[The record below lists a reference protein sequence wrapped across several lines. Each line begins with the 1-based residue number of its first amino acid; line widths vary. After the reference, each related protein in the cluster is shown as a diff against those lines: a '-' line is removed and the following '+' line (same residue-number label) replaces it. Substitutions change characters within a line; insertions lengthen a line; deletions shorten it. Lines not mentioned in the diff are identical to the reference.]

1 MKFFETIRIENGIPQ
16 HLSWHQERMNLTR
29 KNILGLNKPIH
40 IQDHLHDLPSK
51 DLYRAKMIYDQ
62 NSIKTYYY
70 IYKPK
75 QIRTLKLIEAH
86 ISYEYKALDRKHLDS
101 LRREANDYDDILI
114 IKNGYLTDTSI
125 ANIALRQ
132 ENIWYTPTAP
142 LLPGTT
148 RARLLTNGT
157 ILPKQIHYTELNNY
171 HEIALMNAMI
181 GFSIQKE
188 ISLISDF

>member
-1 MKFFETIRIENGIPQ
+1 
-16 HLSWHQERMNLTR
+16 MNLTR

-70 IYKPK
+70 IHKPK

-86 ISYEYKALDRKHLDS
+86 ISYEYKALDRRHFDS
-101 LRREANDYDDILI
+101 LREEANHYDDILI

-132 ENIWYTPTAP
+132 DDIWYTPSLP

-148 RARLLTNGT
+148 RARLLDNGM
-157 ILPKQIHYTELNNY
+157 IMPKKIHYTELNDY

-181 GFSIQKE
+181 GFSPQNIH
-188 ISLISDF
+188 IH